1 MSLKNLWSLNIDEA
15 LAADRIKTEL
25 RRQYEVFF
33 PTNAQ
38 LKNID
43 LILFNLS
50 TKRSRTIQVKGSRTY
65 EPRKAEVNRYGGGRS
80 AWVTINRDQILKTKN
95 EIDFFVIVL
104 HSLVDSKTRK
114 EIQNDFLVVPAREM
128 RKIVRKKKVRRGGKY
143 HFFIWIDPQNKRS
156 FDFNNSERRQINLKS
171 FLNNWALLTR

>member
-1 MSLKNLWSLNIDEA
+1 MSLKNHWSLNIDEA
-15 LAADRIKTEL
+15 LAADRIKREL
-25 RRQYEVFF
+25 TRQFEVFF

-50 TKRSRTIQVKGSRTY
+50 TKKSRTIQVKGSRTY
-65 EPRKAEVNRYGGGRS
+65 EPSKAEVNKYGGGRT
-80 AWVTINRDQILKTKN
+80 AWVTITKDQILKTKN
-95 EIDFFVIVL
+95 EIDFFIIVL

-114 EIQNDFLVVPAREM
+114 EIQNDFLVVPARDM
-128 RKIVRKKKVRRGGKY
+128 RKIVSKKKVRRGGKY

-156 FDFNNSERRQINLKS
+156 FDFNNADRKQINLKL
-171 FLNNWALLTR
+171 FLNNWRLLSR